1 MKREPDTEQNRNA
14 SSGRSLYLRMLRRL
28 WIVPLSALALAV
40 LFGLVYHCAL
50 LLQPERKLYRQTA
63 KYYIHF
69 AFNDKTQKAY
79 DYYNAATWEDIVFS
93 DPLIRDAV
101 AARLPA
107 GMTMDEARADTQIT
121 LISDIRLMTAE
132 VNAKSAEECSA
143 VIEGL
148 TDGLQTFAGA
158 REEFDSIEFLSASE
172 PEPVLYHDRTRNAV
186 LLGAFLGL
194 LSGFCLLWMEESGSG
209 RVYVPEEAE
218 DLLGLPVL
226 GVFAGK
232 RGTELPAFL
241 AAQTKIN
248 LEKLTQAAS
257 GEQPLL
263 LVSASGRETAE
274 GAAKQMKE
282 LLSGDVLPE
291 LLPSGDP
298 ADPSFAEG
306 AARAEKALIVLPAG
320 RENAARTLA
329 LVRQLRKMDIPAA
342 GILFVNADGKFLRY
356 YYR

>member
-93 DPLIRDAV
+93 DPLIRDAL

-132 VNAKSAEECSA
+132 VNAKSEEACAA
-143 VIEGL
+143 VIGGL
-148 TDGLQTFAGA
+148 TDGLATFAAA

-194 LSGFCLLWMEESGSG
+194 LFGFCLLWIAESGSG

-218 DLLGLPVL
+218 DVLGLPVL

-248 LEKLTQAAS
+248 LERFADEAS
-257 GEQPLL
+257 GEPLL

-274 GAAKQMKE
+274 GAEKLLKE
-282 LLSGDVLPE
+282 LLSGAARPA

-298 ADPSFAEG
+298 ADPAFAEA
-306 AARAEKALIVLPAG
+306 AARAKKALIVLPAG
-320 RENAARTLA
+320 RENTARTLS
-329 LVRQLRKMDIPAA
+329 LVRQLRKMDITPS
-342 GILFVNADGKFLRY
+342 GVLFVNADGKFLRY

>member
-1 MKREPDTEQNRNA
+1 MTD
-14 SSGRSLYLRMLRRL
+14 RS
-28 WIVPLSALALAV
+28 
-40 LFGLVYHCAL
+40 
-50 LLQPERKLYRQTA
+50 QPCGRKLYRQTA

-69 AFNDKTQKAY
+69 AFNDKTQKTY

-93 DPLIRDAV
+93 DPLIRDAL
-101 AARLPA
+101 AAKLPA
-107 GMTMDEARADTQIT
+107 GMTMDEAREDTQIT

-132 VNAKSAEECSA
+132 VNAKSEEECAA
-143 VIEGL
+143 VIGGL

-172 PEPVLYHDRTRNAV
+172 PEPVLYHDRTSEPEPVLYHDRTRNAV

-194 LSGFCLLWMEESGSG
+194 LFGFCLLWIEESGSG

-218 DLLGLPVL
+218 DVLGLPVL
-226 GVFAGK
+226 GVFAGN
-232 RGTELPAFL
+232 RSRELPEFL
-241 AAQTKIN
+241 VAQTKIN
-248 LEKLTQAAS
+248 LEKFAAAS
-257 GEQPLL
+257 REKPLL

-274 GAAKQMKE
+274 GAAKLWEE
-282 LLSGDVLPE
+282 LQSGADRPA

-298 ADPSFAEG
+298 ADPSFAE
-306 AARAEKALIVLPAG
+306 AVAQAMEALIVLPAG

-329 LVRQLRKMDIPAA
+329 LVRQLRKMEVTPA
-342 GILFVNADGKFLRY
+342 GVLFVNADGKFLRY

>member
-1 MKREPDTEQNRNA
+1 MKRETDTEQNTCA
-14 SSGRSLYLRMLRRL
+14 VSGRSLYLRMLRRL
-28 WIVPLSALALAV
+28 WIVPLAALVLAV

-50 LLQPERKLYRQTA
+50 LLQPGRKLYRQTA

-69 AFNDKTQKAY
+69 AFNDKTQKTY

-93 DPLIRDAV
+93 DPLIRDAL
-101 AARLPA
+101 AAKLPA
-107 GMTMDEARADTQIT
+107 GMTMDEAREDTQIT

-132 VNAKSAEECSA
+132 VNAKSEEECAA
-143 VIEGL
+143 VIGGL

-194 LSGFCLLWMEESGSG
+194 LFGFCLLWIAESGSG

-218 DLLGLPVL
+218 DVLGLPVL
-226 GVFAGK
+226 GVFAGN
-232 RGTELPAFL
+232 RSRELPAFL

-248 LEKLTQAAS
+248 LEKFAAAS
-257 GEQPLL
+257 GEKPLL

-274 GAAKQMKE
+274 GAAKLWKE
-282 LLSGDVLPE
+282 LQSGADRPA

-298 ADPSFAEG
+298 ADPSFAE
-306 AARAEKALIVLPAG
+306 AAAQAMEALIVLPAG
-320 RENAARTLA
+320 RENTARTLA
-329 LVRQLRKMDIPAA
+329 LVRQLRKMDVTPA
-342 GILFVNADGKFLRY
+342 GVLFVNADGKFLRY